1 MMSEGHP
8 YANEEFLPFD
18 FAIITN
24 EIRERAAL
32 ELNETNENRSK
43 CLKELKKLIQRKKN
57 FKGDTRDEFLVR
69 FLRARKFRTKDAF
82 ALLCNYYEHRVRYPD
97 VYQNYNAKS
106 CTDAMQA
113 NMCNFLPTRAPDGS
127 SIWVIRVG
135 AWDPE
140 IFPFEECLKL
150 GLLCQEKSLQNQVT
164 QICGLI
170 SIVDLKGLSWSHV
183 RHLHLQNIRCLISSI
198 QESFPL
204 RHKAIHVINNPAFFA
219 LVFAILSPLLKH
231 KIKNRI
237 FFHGDN
243 LETLHQI
250 LPPSILPEELG
261 GSNGPFGNE
270 KFFSSLLQSEDEFQ
284 EQLKYGYS
292 TKNTAPVK

>member
-198 QESFPL
+198 Q
-204 RHKAIHVINNPAFFA
+204 
-219 LVFAILSPLLKH
+219 
-231 KIKNRI
+231 I